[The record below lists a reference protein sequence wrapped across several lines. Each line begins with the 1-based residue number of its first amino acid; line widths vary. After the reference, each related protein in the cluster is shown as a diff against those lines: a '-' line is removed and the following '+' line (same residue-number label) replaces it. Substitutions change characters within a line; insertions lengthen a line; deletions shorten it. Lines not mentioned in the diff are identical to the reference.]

1 MEVMGLADG
10 LDVKCEE
17 DRRIEDHP
25 NSFGLSNWKGELRWN
40 GHQGCILH
48 FLKFELSI

>member
-10 LDVKCEE
+10 LDVRCEE
-17 DRRIEDHP
+17 DRRIKDHP
-25 NSFGLSNWKGELRWN
+25 NSFGLSNWKG
-40 GHQGCILH
+40 GYGGMDIKGCILH